1 VCSGPSPRA
10 TALVNWLASPSG
22 MTIQMQDAGA
32 TIAGRANPDLAGRT
46 PCETA
51 PDQRWLVEGHFDDVD
66 SASCAT
72 GSATEA
78 IGAVAA
84 YRCRT
89 TFVVTRLT
97 PAGT

>member
-1 VCSGPSPRA
+1 
-10 TALVNWLASPSG
+10 
-22 MTIQMQDAGA
+22 MTIQMRDAGA
-32 TIAGRANPDLAGRT
+32 TIVARAHPDLAGRT
-46 PCETA
+46 PCETT

-72 GSATEA
+72 GAATEA
-78 IGAVAA
+78 TGAVAE

-97 PAGT
+97 PLGA